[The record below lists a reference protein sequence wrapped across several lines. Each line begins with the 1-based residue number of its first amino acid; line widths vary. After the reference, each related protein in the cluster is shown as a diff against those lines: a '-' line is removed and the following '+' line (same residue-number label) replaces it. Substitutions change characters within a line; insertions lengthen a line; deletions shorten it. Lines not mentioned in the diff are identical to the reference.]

1 MLANELN
8 CYSCVQRTAQITNSK
23 IYYYSYSYSYSFSYY
38 YYYY

>member
-23 IYYYSYSYSYSFSYY
+23 IDYY
-38 YYYY
+38 YYYYYYYYY